1 MTHSRS
7 KFGGISLRRFQGV
20 RRTRGFSLVEVM
32 VGLLISLIGTFAMM
46 QAFVAFEG
54 QKRTTTSGSD
64 AQQAGS
70 FSLYEMER
78 LLRTAGSGIVQGRS
92 AVYNVW
98 ACTIS
103 ARSVGSPVLPLPAA
117 LPAPFAAVPTA
128 IRLIPAL
135 IFGGGVDGGGNALPD
150 VVQVMAGNPGVRTF
164 GGPIG
169 TVASSTVF
177 TATDSKSVGNGFGI
191 YPGEYLVAS
200 DGTGACRIG
209 NVASVVDSPGPPVPP
224 NNGQV
229 TLTPAKSTANGFGA
243 PSQKYFFDLGIAPTM
258 SLFGVDPIANTLNE
272 FDLLQRNGSSA
283 TEVADGIVL
292 LKAVYGVDDGAGG
305 GSLNDG
311 IVDEWVGPTG
321 TWSAATLMNG
331 SAASATS
338 LSQIKAIRVA
348 VVSRSQ
354 LAERA
359 SDYTNA
365 STIALFSDLT
375 DPSLHYPVAV
385 DSRYRYKVYDTTVPV
400 RNAGTT
406 LLQ

>member
-1 MTHSRS
+1 MNSFRL
-7 KFGGISLRRFQGV
+7 KFGGSPPRRFDKM
-20 RRTRGFSLVEVM
+20 RRASGFSLVEVM

-92 AVYNVW
+92 AVYNIW

-103 ARSVGSPVLPLPAA
+103 ARSAASVVLPLPAA

-135 IFGGGVDGGGNALPD
+135 IFDGGTDGAGKALPD
-150 VVQVMAGNPGVRTF
+150 VVQVMAGNPAVRTF

-169 TVASSTVF
+169 VITSATVF
-177 TATDSKSVGNGFGI
+177 NATDSTANPNAFGI
-191 YPGEYLVAS
+191 YPNEFLVAS
-200 DGTGACRIG
+200 DGSGACRAG
-209 NVASVVDSPGPPVPP
+209 KVQAVVDIPASPI
-224 NNGQV
+224 NGQI
-229 TLTPAKSTANGFGA
+229 TLDGANSAMNGFSG
-243 PSQKYFFDLGIAPTM
+243 PNQTYFFDLGTSPTM
-258 SLFGVDPIANTLNE
+258 SLFGVDSTASTLDE
-272 FDLLQRNGSSA
+272 FDLLQRNRTTA
-283 TEVADGIVL
+283 NEVADGIVL
-292 LKAVYGVDDGAGG
+292 LKAVYGVDDGAGVG
-305 GSLNDG
+305 AVNDG

-321 TWSAATLMNG
+321 SWAAATLANG
-331 SAASATS
+331 SAASATA
-338 LSQIKAIRVA
+338 LGQIKAIRVA

-359 SDYTNA
+359 SDLSNT
-365 STIALFSDLT
+365 TPITLFSDLANA
-375 DPSLHYPVAV
+375 SLHYPVAV
-385 DSRYRYKVYDTTVPV
+385 DTQYRYKVYDTTVPI
-400 RNAGTT
+400 RNANTT